1 MLEEYPDILTTD
13 EACEYLRMGYN
24 ALYDLLNSGKLAG
37 IRNGRKSLIP
47 KAAIQDFIFSYVS
60 SGQNRNGKLKRFN

>member
-1 MLEEYPDILTTD
+1 MLEDYPDILTTD
-13 EACEYLRMGYN
+13 EACEYLRMGNN

-37 IRNGRKSLIP
+37 IRNGRKWLIP

-60 SGQNRNGKLKRFN
+60 TTYNKKQR